1 MNGQFTRPWKDL
13 TFKDNFIFCKVMK
26 NEEICKKMLEIL
38 LKIKV
43 EKIEYIESEKTIENY
58 YESRGIRLDVYV
70 KDSDRIFD
78 IEIQTGNYDDLL
90 LRARYYQ
97 GACDVATVRRR
108 TKFRNLKETYIVF
121 ICEDDPFGM
130 GLPVYTKKN
139 RFTETDALIYDDKTH
154 AVFYNSSA
162 WSRVQDEELRDVLR
176 FIYESKATSA
186 FSRLLEENTLRAKS
200 RPEMEDEYMYFMDIL
215 EEEKEY
221 AREAGFAEG
230 REAGRTQGLSEGKAE
245 GKTQGLA
252 EGRAKGIAEGRAEGA
267 RQNAIETAG
276 KLLREGVSLQTVIK
290 CTGLSENDIK
300 NIK

>member
-26 NEEICKKMLEIL
+26 NEEICRKMLEIL

-121 ICEDDPFGM
+121 ICEEDPFGM

-162 WSRVQDEELRDVLR
+162 WSKVQDEELRDVLR
-176 FIYESKATSA
+176 FIYESKATSS
-186 FSRLLEENTLRAKS
+186 FSKLLEENTLRAKS

-221 AREAGFAEG
+221 AREAGLAEG
-230 REAGRTQGLSEGKAE
+230 REAGLAEGRKAGRTQGLS
-245 GKTQGLA
+245 
-252 EGRAKGIAEGRAEGA
+252 EGRAEGA
-267 RQNAIETAG
+267 RQNAVETAG
-276 KLLREGVSLQTVIK
+276 KLLQEGVSLQTVIK

>member
-1 MNGQFTRPWKDL
+1 M
-13 TFKDNFIFCKVMK
+13 
-26 NEEICKKMLEIL
+26 
-38 LKIKV
+38 
-43 EKIEYIESEKTIENY
+43 
-58 YESRGIRLDVYV
+58 
-70 KDSDRIFD
+70 
-78 IEIQTGNYDDLL
+78 
-90 LRARYYQ
+90 RARYYQ

-121 ICEDDPFGM
+121 ICEEDPFGM

-162 WSRVQDEELRDVLR
+162 WSRIQDEELRDVLR
-176 FIYESKATSA
+176 FIYESKATSS
-186 FSRLLEENTLRAKS
+186 FSKLLEENTLRAKS

-221 AREAGFAEG
+221 AREAGRAQGLTEG
-230 REAGRTQGLSEGKAE
+230 REAGRT
-245 GKTQGLA
+245 
-252 EGRAKGIAEGRAEGA
+252 EGA
-267 RQNAIETAG
+267 RQNAVETAG

>member
-26 NEEICKKMLEIL
+26 NEEICRKMLEIL

-121 ICEDDPFGM
+121 ICEEDPFGM

-162 WSRVQDEELRDVLR
+162 WSRIQDEELRDVLR
-176 FIYESKATSA
+176 FIYESKATSS
-186 FSRLLEENTLRAKS
+186 FSKLLEENTLRAKS

-221 AREAGFAEG
+221 AREAGLA
-230 REAGRTQGLSEGKAE
+230 EGKA
-245 GKTQGLA
+245 K
-252 EGRAKGIAEGRAEGA
+252 GA
-267 RQNAIETAG
+267 RQKAVEAAENAL
-276 KLLREGVSLQTVIK
+276 KLSLTIK
-290 CTGLSENDIK
+290 QAAQISGLPEEEVCHISHTL
-300 NIK
+300 

>member
-26 NEEICKKMLEIL
+26 NEEICRKMLEIL

-90 LRARYYQ
+90 LRTRYYQ
-97 GACDVATVRRR
+97 GASDVATVRRR
-108 TKFRNLKETYIVF
+108 TKFKNLKETYIIF
-121 ICEDDPFGM
+121 ICEEDPFGM

-176 FIYESKATSA
+176 FIYESKATSS
-186 FSRLLEENTLRAKS
+186 FSKLLEENTLRAKS

-221 AREAGFAEG
+221 AREAGLAEG
-230 REAGRTQGLSEGKAE
+230 RET
-245 GKTQGLA
+245 
-252 EGRAKGIAEGRAEGA
+252 GRAEGA
-267 RQNAIETAG
+267 RQNAVETAG

>member
-26 NEEICKKMLEIL
+26 NEEICRKMLEIL

-139 RFTETDALIYDDKTH
+139 RFTETDALIYDDKSH

-162 WSRVQDEELRDVLR
+162 WSKVQDEELRDVLR

-200 RPEMEDEYMYFMDIL
+200 RPEMEDEYLYFMDIL

-221 AREAGFAEG
+221 AREAGLA
-230 REAGRTQGLSEGKAE
+230 EGKAE
-245 GKTQGLA
+245 GK
-252 EGRAKGIAEGRAEGA
+252 AEGA

-276 KLLREGVSLQTVIK
+276 KLLQEGISIQTIIK

-300 NIK
+300 NVNLS

>member
-38 LKIKV
+38 LKIQV

-90 LRARYYQ
+90 LRTRYYQ

-121 ICEDDPFGM
+121 ICEEDPFGM

-162 WSRVQDEELRDVLR
+162 WSKVQDEELRDVLR

-200 RPEMEDEYMYFMDIL
+200 RPEMEDEYMYFMDIV

-221 AREAGFAEG
+221 AREAGRAQGLAEG

-245 GKTQGLA
+245 G
-252 EGRAKGIAEGRAEGA
+252 IAEGRAEGA
-267 RQNAIETAG
+267 RQKAVEAAENAL
-276 KLLREGVSLQTVIK
+276 KLSLTIK
-290 CTGLSENDIK
+290 QAAQISGLPEEEVCHISHTL
-300 NIK
+300 

>member
-26 NEEICKKMLEIL
+26 NEEICRKMLEIL

-121 ICEDDPFGM
+121 ICEEDPFGM

-176 FIYESKATSA
+176 FIYESKATSS
-186 FSRLLEENTLRAKS
+186 FSKLLEENTLRAKS

-221 AREAGFAEG
+221 AREAGLAEG
-230 REAGRTQGLSEGKAE
+230 REAGRTQGL
-245 GKTQGLA
+245 A
-252 EGRAKGIAEGRAEGA
+252 EGRETGRAEGA
-267 RQNAIETAG
+267 RQNAVETAG

>member
-1 MNGQFTRPWKDL
+1 M
-13 TFKDNFIFCKVMK
+13 
-26 NEEICKKMLEIL
+26 
-38 LKIKV
+38 
-43 EKIEYIESEKTIENY
+43 
-58 YESRGIRLDVYV
+58 
-70 KDSDRIFD
+70 
-78 IEIQTGNYDDLL
+78 
-90 LRARYYQ
+90 RARYYQ

-121 ICEDDPFGM
+121 ICEEDPFGM

-162 WSRVQDEELRDVLR
+162 WSKIQDEELRDVLR
-176 FIYESKATSA
+176 FIYESKATSS
-186 FSRLLEENTLRAKS
+186 FSKLLEENTLRAKS

-221 AREAGFAEG
+221 AREAG
-230 REAGRTQGLSEGKAE
+230 L
-245 GKTQGLA
+245 
-252 EGRAKGIAEGRAEGA
+252 AEGRAEGA
-267 RQNAIETAG
+267 RQKAVETAG